1 MTNGE
6 KFKEVFQATEG
17 QHTQDDSIISVSV
30 GEIRMCFLTK
40 WWNAEYKIFES
51 VGIAIDNMIDEI
63 QHWESDDTQDD
74 YQRGAMDMQKY
85 VLRVIDKYRKDLT
98 K

>member
-1 MTNGE
+1 
-6 KFKEVFQATEG
+6 
-17 QHTQDDSIISVSV
+17 
-30 GEIRMCFLTK
+30 MCFLAK
-40 WWNAEYKIFES
+40 WWNTEYKIFES
-51 VGIAIDNMIDEI
+51 VGKAFDNMIDEI

-74 YQRGAMDMQKY
+74 YQRGAIDMQKY